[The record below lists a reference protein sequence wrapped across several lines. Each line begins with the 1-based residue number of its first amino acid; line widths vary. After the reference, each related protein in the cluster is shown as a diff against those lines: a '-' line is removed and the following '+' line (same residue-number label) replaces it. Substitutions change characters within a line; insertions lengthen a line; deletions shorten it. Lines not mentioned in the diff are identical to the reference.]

1 MSSSRETFPEIRFGK
16 SAIGK
21 TGGDYP
27 ADELTDAD
35 AADNIV
41 TEYDGVDLVFY
52 RGLLVSR
59 LARKL
64 EEDKDFNR
72 IRAREVRNEDR
83 FLSQAGFE

>member
-1 MSSSRETFPEIRFGK
+1 MNRDFSEIRFGK

-27 ADELTDAD
+27 ASELTSAD
-35 AADNIV
+35 ASDNI
-41 TEYDGVDLVFY
+41 TSEYDGVDLVEY
-52 RGLLVSR
+52 NGLLVSP
-59 LARKL
+59 LAKSL

-72 IRAREVRNEDR
+72 ERAREIRNEDR